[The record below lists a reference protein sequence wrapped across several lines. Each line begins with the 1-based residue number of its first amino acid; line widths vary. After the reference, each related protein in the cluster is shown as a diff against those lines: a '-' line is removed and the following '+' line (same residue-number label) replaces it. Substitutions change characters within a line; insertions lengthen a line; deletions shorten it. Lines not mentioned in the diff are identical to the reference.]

1 MLFLRLSALQFAT
14 KSKTKRDILEDPE
27 EMKILSTRAN
37 FYQFYTLPIS
47 LWIFSGICISIA
59 ILINY
64 YIVRVAKKSES
75 LFLVYFAMFIFYII
89 GFVTIYAAKME
100 FLLIDK
106 KKGIIKKTELN
117 CFLSKIEF
125 VKYIDS
131 LKKIEMVKKGVIR
144 YSGDTTRYFIRYI
157 FEDKS
162 ILEFGRTFSF
172 YEIQKK
178 FRISK
183 AILQGE
189 VIKNMA
195 NFKHLV
201 DESYDERDENN

>member
-1 MLFLRLSALQFAT
+1 MFIRLSALQFAT

-37 FYQFYTLPIS
+37 FYEFYTLPIS
-47 LWIFSGICISIA
+47 LWIFAGICISIA
-59 ILINY
+59 IFINY
-64 YIVRVAKKSES
+64 FIVRIAKKNEN
-75 LFLVYFAMFIFYII
+75 LFLVYFAMFVFYIV
-89 GFVTIYAAKME
+89 GFITIYAGKME
-100 FLLIDK
+100 FVLIDK
-106 KKGIIKKTELN
+106 KKGIIKKTLLN

-125 VKYIDS
+125 VKYIDK

-162 ILEFGRTFSF
+162 ILEFGKTISF

-183 AILQGE
+183 AILEGE

-195 NFKHLV
+195 NLKYLT
-201 DESYDERDENN
+201 DESYDEREEN

>member
-1 MLFLRLSALQFAT
+1 MFIRLSALQFAT

-37 FYQFYTLPIS
+37 FYEFYTLPIS
-47 LWIFSGICISIA
+47 LWIFAGICISIA
-59 ILINY
+59 IFINY
-64 YIVRVAKKSES
+64 FIVRIAKKNEN
-75 LFLVYFAMFIFYII
+75 LILVYFAMFVFYIV
-89 GFVTIYAAKME
+89 GFITIYAGKME
-100 FLLIDK
+100 FVLIDK
-106 KKGIIKKTELN
+106 KKGIIKKTLLN

-125 VKYIDS
+125 VKYIDK
-131 LKKIEMVKKGVIR
+131 LKKIEMVKKGVVR

-162 ILEFGRTFSF
+162 ILEFGKTFSF

-183 AILQGE
+183 AILEGE

-195 NFKHLV
+195 NLKYLT
-201 DESYDERDENN
+201 DESYDEREEN

>member
-1 MLFLRLSALQFAT
+1 MFLRLSALQFAT

-37 FYQFYTLPIS
+37 FYEFYTLPIS
-47 LWIFSGICISIA
+47 LWIFAGICISIA
-59 ILINY
+59 IFINY
-64 YIVRVAKKSES
+64 FIVRIAKKNEN
-75 LFLVYFAMFIFYII
+75 LILVYFAMFVFYIV
-89 GFVTIYAAKME
+89 GFITIYAGKME
-100 FLLIDK
+100 FVLIDK
-106 KKGIIKKTELN
+106 KKGIIKKTLLN

-125 VKYIDS
+125 VKYIDK
-131 LKKIEMVKKGVIR
+131 LKKIEMVKKGVVR

-162 ILEFGRTFSF
+162 ILEFGKTFSF

-183 AILQGE
+183 AILEGE

-195 NFKHLV
+195 NLKYLT
-201 DESYDERDENN
+201 DESYDEREENL